1 LPIGKVTVCKTAF
14 TLYYIKKTK
23 FIQRKTE
30 VNYKNPQTQTL
41 GFFVFL
47 QFNTFYMQEN
57 KSNILIYQTED
68 GVTKIETHLLDET
81 VWLTQAQICELFQK
95 SKSTVSE
102 HLKNI
107 FEEGELNHFST
118 VRKFRTVQ

>member
-1 LPIGKVTVCKTAF
+1 
-14 TLYYIKKTK
+14 
-23 FIQRKTE
+23 
-30 VNYKNPQTQTL
+30 
-41 GFFVFL
+41 
-47 QFNTFYMQEN
+47 MQEN

-68 GVTKIETHLLDET
+68 GVTKIETRLLDET
-81 VWLTQAQICELFQK
+81 VWLTQAQLCELFQK

-118 VRKFRTVQ
+118 LNSH